1 MDNKHFHHAL
11 KVSEEL
17 CIGCSHCMIVCPT
30 EAIRVRKGKAIIH
43 ANRCVDCGE
52 CFKACPVNAIFID
65 EDDYNRIK
73 SYKYRIA
80 LVPAV
85 FFGQFPDEVTQNQ
98 IYTAIL
104 ANGFTHIYEAETSVD
119 LLLNEVKAYAKAHP
133 VKKPLVSS
141 YCPAIIRL
149 VQVKFPSLTENIM
162 LLKPP
167 LDITA
172 LYCRKELTDKGIN
185 PAEIGVFYITPCAAK
200 IAAIKSPVG
209 EDYSMITGVINM
221 VTLYNKVYKYIRND
235 RSTNPVIVP
244 KKPLSK
250 IAWQWTLTHGE
261 ASQAPGRSLA
271 IDEIHNVIEFLE
283 KIENG
288 EIKDI
293 DFLELRACDES
304 CAGGVLLSANR
315 FLVTERLRSYSR
327 VAKDEVSDK
336 ENIFAYKDYLLR
348 RIGIQTIFPRSMMS
362 TVKQVDTDPK
372 EGIHKYKDYLLRR
385 INIQKIN
392 PRSMMKLDENMEEA
406 MRKMDKSSQMMQCLP
421 LTDCGACGSPNC
433 QAFANDIALGEAD
446 IRQCIFIQK
455 NREQTGELTP
465 DESLEMLKSIWG
477 NDKFFSNRK

>member
-1 MDNKHFHHAL
+1 MDSKHFHHAL
-11 KVSEEL
+11 KISDDL
-17 CIGCSHCMIVCPT
+17 CIGCSHCMNVCPT
-30 EAIRVRKGKAIIH
+30 EAIRVRNGKAILYE
-43 ANRCVDCGE
+43 NRCVDCGE
-52 CFKACPVNAIFID
+52 CFKACPVSAIFID
-65 EDDYNRIK
+65 QDDFKRIQAF
-73 SYKYRIA
+73 KYRIA

-85 FFGQFPDEVTQNQ
+85 FIGQFHEGISRDQ
-98 IYTAIL
+98 IFAAIL
-104 ANGFTHIYEAETSVD
+104 ANGFTHIYEVETSVD
-119 LLLNEVKAYAKAHP
+119 LLAREVKAYAKAHP
-133 VKKPLVSS
+133 EKKPLISS
-141 YCPAIIRL
+141 FCPAIIRL
-149 VQVKFPSLTENIM
+149 VQVKFPALTEHIM

-172 LYCRKELTDKGIN
+172 LYCRKELTDQGIN

-221 VTLYNKVYKYIRND
+221 DTLYNKVYKYIRND
-235 RSTNPVIVP
+235 RSTIPVSIP
-244 KKPLSK
+244 NKQLSK
-250 IAWQWTLTHGE
+250 TALQWTLTHGE
-261 ASQAPGRSLA
+261 ASHVPGRSLA

-283 KIENG
+283 KIENA
-288 EIKDI
+288 EIADL

-304 CAGGVLLSANR
+304 CAGGVLLSTNR
-315 FLVTERLRSYSR
+315 FLVAERLRAYAA
-327 VAKDEVSDK
+327 VADINDS
-336 ENIFAYKDYLLR
+336 
-348 RIGIQTIFPRSMMS
+348 Q
-362 TVKQVDTDPK
+362 Q
-372 EGIHKYKDYLLRR
+372 EGINKYSDYLLRR
-385 INIQKIN
+385 INIQSIK

-406 MRKMDKSSQMMQCLP
+406 MRKMEKSTRMLQCLP

>member
-1 MDNKHFHHAL
+1 
-11 KVSEEL
+11 
-17 CIGCSHCMIVCPT
+17 
-30 EAIRVRKGKAIIH
+30 
-43 ANRCVDCGE
+43 
-52 CFKACPVNAIFID
+52 
-65 EDDYNRIK
+65 
-73 SYKYRIA
+73 
-80 LVPAV
+80 
-85 FFGQFPDEVTQNQ
+85 
-98 IYTAIL
+98 
-104 ANGFTHIYEAETSVD
+104 
-119 LLLNEVKAYAKAHP
+119 
-133 VKKPLVSS
+133 
-141 YCPAIIRL
+141 
-149 VQVKFPSLTENIM
+149 M

-221 VTLYNKVYKYIRND
+221 DTLYNKVYKYIRND
-235 RSTNPVIVP
+235 RSTDPLIIP
-244 KKPLSK
+244 KSYLSK
-250 IAWQWTLTHGE
+250 TAWQWTLTHGE
-261 ASQAPGRSLA
+261 ANQFSGRSLA

-283 KIENG
+283 KIENDEIG
-288 EIKDI
+288 EI

-315 FLVTERLRSYSR
+315 FLVAERLRSNSPI
-327 VAKDEVSDK
+327 AKDELSDK
-336 ENIFAYKDYLLR
+336 DGIFSYRDYLLH
-348 RIGIQTIFPRSMMS
+348 RIGIQPIS
-362 TVKQVDTDPK
+362 
-372 EGIHKYKDYLLRR
+372 
-385 INIQKIN
+385 

-406 MRKMDKSSQMMQCLP
+406 MRKMDKSSQMLLCLP

-477 NDKFFSNRK
+477 NDKFFSNRN

>member
-11 KVSEEL
+11 KISDDL
-17 CIGCSHCMIVCPT
+17 CIGCSHCMNVCPT
-30 EAIRVRKGKAIIH
+30 EAIRVRNGKAILYE
-43 ANRCVDCGE
+43 NRCVDCGE
-52 CFKACPVNAIFID
+52 CFKACPVSAIFID
-65 EDDYNRIK
+65 QDDYKRIQAFN
-73 SYKYRIA
+73 YRIA

-85 FFGQFPDEVTQNQ
+85 FFGQFPEEISHDQ
-98 IYTAIL
+98 IYCAIL
-104 ANGFTHIYEAETSVD
+104 ANGFTHIYEVELGVD
-119 LLLNEVKAYAKAHP
+119 LLVNEVKAYAKSHP
-133 VKKPLVSS
+133 EKKPLISS
-141 YCPAIIRL
+141 FCPAIIRL
-149 VQVKFPSLTENIM
+149 VQVKFPALTEHIM

-221 VTLYNKVYKYIRND
+221 DTLYNKVFKYIRND
-235 RSTNPVIVP
+235 RSIKPVANVNN
-244 KKPLSK
+244 PLSK
-250 IAWQWTLTHGE
+250 TALEWTLTHGE
-261 ASQAPGRSLA
+261 ANHVPGRSLA

-283 KIENG
+283 KIESD
-288 EIKDI
+288 EIGDI

-315 FLVTERLRSYSR
+315 FLVAERLKSYPNT
-327 VAKDEVSDK
+327 KNQ
-336 ENIFAYKDYLLR
+336 ENQENDGIHAYTDYLTR
-348 RIGIQTIFPRSMMS
+348 RIGIQAIS
-362 TVKQVDTDPK
+362 
-372 EGIHKYKDYLLRR
+372 
-385 INIQKIN
+385 

-406 MRKMDKSSQMMQCLP
+406 MRKMDKSSQMLQCLP

-433 QAFANDIALGEAD
+433 QSFANDIALGEAD

-477 NDKFFSNRK
+477 NDKFFSNHK

>member
-1 MDNKHFHHAL
+1 MDSKHFHHAL
-11 KVSEEL
+11 KINDDI
-17 CIGCSHCMIVCPT
+17 CIGCSHCMNVCPT
-30 EAIRVRKGKAIIH
+30 EAIRVRNGIAILYE
-43 ANRCVDCGE
+43 NRCVDCGE
-52 CFKACPVNAIFID
+52 CFKACPVSAISID
-65 EDDYNRIK
+65 QDDFKRIQA
-73 SYKYRIA
+73 YKHRIA

-85 FFGQFPDEVTQNQ
+85 FFGQFPEEISHNQ

-104 ANGFTHIYEAETSVD
+104 ANGFTHIYEVEIGVD
-119 LLLNEVKAYAKAHP
+119 LLANEIKAYAKAHP
-133 VKKPLVSS
+133 EKKPLISS
-141 YCPAIIRL
+141 FCPAIIRL
-149 VQVKFPSLTENIM
+149 VQVKFPALTENIM

-172 LYCRKELTDKGIN
+172 LYCRKELTDQGIN

-221 VTLYNKVYKYIRND
+221 DTLYNRVYKYIRSD
-235 RSTNPVIVP
+235 RSTHPVIVP

-250 IAWQWTLTHGE
+250 TAWQWTLTHGE
-261 ASQAPGRSLA
+261 ATHIPGRSLA

-283 KIENG
+283 KIEND
-288 EIKDI
+288 EIGDI

-315 FLVTERLRSYSR
+315 FLVAERLRSYSP
-327 VAKDEVSDK
+327 VSKGEITEKDS
-336 ENIFAYKDYLLR
+336 IFAYKDYLLR
-348 RIGIQTIFPRSMMS
+348 RI
-362 TVKQVDTDPK
+362 
-372 EGIHKYKDYLLRR
+372 
-385 INIQKIN
+385 NIQAIN

-406 MRKMDKSSQMMQCLP
+406 MRKMDKASQMLRCLP

-455 NREQTGELTP
+455 NREQTGEFTP

-477 NDKFFSNRK
+477 NDKFFTNRK

>member
-1 MDNKHFHHAL
+1 MDSKHFHHAL
-11 KVSEEL
+11 KISEEL
-17 CIGCSHCMIVCPT
+17 CIGCSHCMSVCPT
-30 EAIRVRKGKAIIH
+30 EAIRVRNGKAILYE
-43 ANRCVDCGE
+43 NRCVDCGE
-52 CFKACPVNAIFID
+52 CFKACPVSAIFID
-65 EDDYNRIK
+65 QDDFKRIQAF
-73 SYKYRIA
+73 KYRIA

-85 FFGQFPDEVTQNQ
+85 FSGQFPEEISRDQ
-98 IYTAIL
+98 IFAAIL
-104 ANGFTHIYEAETSVD
+104 ANGFTHIYEVETGVD
-119 LLLNEVKAYAKAHP
+119 LLVEQMKQYVKTHSQN
-133 VKKPLVSS
+133 KPLISS
-141 YCPAIIRL
+141 FCPAIIRL
-149 VQVKFPSLTENIM
+149 VQVKFPALTENIV

-221 VTLYNKVYKYIRND
+221 DTLFNKVYKYIRND
-235 RSTNPVIVP
+235 RSTQKVSVP
-244 KKPLSK
+244 IPHLSQT
-250 IAWQWTLTHGE
+250 ASQWTLTHGE
-261 ASQAPGRSLA
+261 ARHIPGRSLA

-283 KIENG
+283 KIEND
-288 EIKDI
+288 EIGDI

-315 FLVTERLRSYSR
+315 FLVAERLREFKGVAEQQNAEPAGIEHYS
-327 VAKDEVSDK
+327 E
-336 ENIFAYKDYLLR
+336 YLHR
-348 RIGIQTIFPRSMMS
+348 RISIQ
-362 TVKQVDTDPK
+362 
-372 EGIHKYKDYLLRR
+372 
-385 INIQKIN
+385 NIA

-406 MRKMDKSSQMMQCLP
+406 MRKMDKSSRMLQCLP

-477 NDKFFSNRK
+477 NDKFFSKQK